1 MNVFDINFVNQ
12 LIDYL
17 RNLLDIAIV
26 WMVIHYLL
34 KVFRNNARTMQIMK
48 GIIYLFIAKLTAD
61 FFQLRAFNVLLNFL
75 LDWGFLAVIVIF
87 QPEIRSLLEKM
98 GQVNAY
104 TGLFALSGNQKQK
117 LVNELTGAITT
128 LAKKKTGA
136 LVTIQRG
143 TSLEDYV
150 KAATPMN
157 AEVTKELITSIFA
170 TTTPLHDGAI
180 IIQGDKIACASAF
193 FPPTN
198 NDLPVRF
205 GARHRAAVGISE
217 ISDSIT
223 LIVSEETGSVS
234 VAQNGKLRVFE
245 EEGHLYNF
253 LSDSL
258 NVSEDDNQS
267 NIPFWRRR
275 DESFSDKSNQ
285 TMSDILKQENQK
297 EADHD

>member
-1 MNVFDINFVNQ
+1 MPVFNQ
-12 LIDYL
+12 LIEYL

-48 GIIYLFIAKLTAD
+48 GIVYLFIAKLTAD
-61 FFQLRAFNVLLNFL
+61 FFQLKTFNVLLNYL

-104 TGLFALSGNQKQK
+104 TGLFALSGNQKQR
-117 LVNELTGAITT
+117 LVSEVSSAVST
-128 LAKKKTGA
+128 LSQSKTGA
-136 LVTIQRG
+136 LITFQRG

-150 KAATPMN
+150 N
-157 AEVTKELITSIFA
+157 AGTILNSEVSKELITSIFV

-180 IIQGDKIACASAF
+180 IIQGDRVACATAF

-198 NDLPVRF
+198 NELPVRF

-223 LIVSEETGSVS
+223 IVVSEETGSVS
-234 VAQNGKLRVFE
+234 VAQNGKLTLFDD
-245 EEGHLYNF
+245 EGHLYNF
-253 LSDSL
+253 LSDAL
-258 NVSEDDNQS
+258 NVDEDDIQN
-267 NIPFWRRR
+267 NVPFWRRR
-275 DESFSDKSNQ
+275 EGSFKDKSQQ
-285 TMSDILKQENQK
+285 TMSEIMKQESNQEVK
-297 EADHD
+297 NESK